1 MEKASIRIRPL
12 RFVFAVD
19 PKDSTALMRVF
30 EANSVLWGG
39 PYNFILPLFK
49 RVPDRYKEPYRKK
62 INAAAL
68 VQGLVEAFQ
77 PDLIVEL
84 EVGAAAFINFPQ
96 GRTITLDQLLGRDN
110 RGACNYGVDLRTIIA
125 DLYETT
131 FRFVQRHPPNVVI
144 PSSSNSRYAMLYAA
158 LFGSLPE
165 EGPTADCSVHFL
177 KALDGKRQ
185 SFAPADYPRLFDR
198 KYLCPLS
205 VAAHTLE
212 TRRNSWSMDSKL
224 YYMDERSPL
233 DLIDFWNLRALG
245 WGITP
250 LPASLAQSLTGFCEE
265 FIEKSYR
272 PYPPPSNVYHHAS
285 FLCSPSNT
293 QADLQ
298 AFLSTL
304 KRPQQSGPHMTVSMD
319 LRVPRVWEEWGRS
332 ADHAEPQM
340 VVESTAS
347 VDSQL
352 IGSGLHV
359 STAVPKFLQD
369 DWYASSRHA
378 CANVLESVP
387 GGAPVIPW
395 GSGEMSGLIH
405 DSADKKVWI
414 SQEGIVTTAGR
425 FSSFRFLRAPSPINV
440 FTAFAKSK
448 GLNLAMSPAG
458 NTCEQA
464 IKALGGLPWISIV
477 ARSPELLR
485 FLDRLAHENFE
496 IESDTTPGRKVR
508 KPYASYA
515 NTLEIVK
522 RTTRGPEIAVANFF
536 NALIN
541 TGVLTVGLTLR
552 CHQCN
557 HSSWHN
563 LNSLAP
569 TVTCPRC
576 FGSMAFPS
584 TLPPRREDWAYKV
597 SGPFAAEHF
606 AHGAYCV
613 ASTLHFLTEK
623 VVGESTWLPSFRLTN
638 AEGKEIEADFG
649 MFARPNRFS
658 NATSPF
664 LIVGECK
671 SFNVFKAEDFAKARY
686 MAHLF
691 PGAVLCFATFR
702 EKLNPDEIKALTRIV
717 LSGRKSLR
725 TGRLLN
731 PVLILTGKELFSQFD
746 WGRQLHEAYGDRSK
760 YAEMAYMRR
769 DIEELCGFFQQ
780 VYLSMSSYHDWLDE
794 KRRQR
799 IARMSKVK
807 TSTSAPSDN

>member
-1 MEKASIRIRPL
+1 
-12 RFVFAVD
+12 
-19 PKDSTALMRVF
+19 MRVF

-62 INAAAL
+62 IKAAAL

-84 EVGAAAFINFPQ
+84 KVGAAAFLNFPK
-96 GRTITLDQLLGRDN
+96 GRTITFDRLLGRDN
-110 RGACNYGVDLRTIIA
+110 RGACNYGVDLRTIIS

-131 FRFVQRHPPNVVI
+131 FRFVQRHPPEVVI
-144 PSSSNSRYAMLYAA
+144 PSSSDSRYALVYAA

-165 EGPTADCSVHFL
+165 KGPAGDCSVHFL
-177 KALDGKRQ
+177 KALEGKRQ
-185 SFAPADYPRLFDR
+185 SFAPADYPKLFDR
-198 KYLCPLS
+198 KYLYPLS
-205 VAAHTLE
+205 VAAHALE
-212 TRRNSWSMDSKL
+212 TTRNSWSIDSKL

-245 WGITP
+245 WDITP
-250 LPASLAQSLTGFCEE
+250 LPASLAPSLTGFCEE
-265 FIEKSYR
+265 FIERSYR
-272 PYPPPSNVYHHAS
+272 PYPPPSNAYHHAS

-293 QADLQ
+293 QADMQ

-304 KRPQQSGPHMTVSMD
+304 KRPQQSAPHMAVSMD
-319 LRVPRVWEEWGRS
+319 MRVPRVWEEWGRS
-332 ADHAEPQM
+332 ADHAEPQT
-340 VVESTAS
+340 VIESTAS
-347 VDSQL
+347 VDSHL

-369 DWYASSRHA
+369 DWYASSEHA

-395 GSGEMSGLIH
+395 ASGELTGLIH
-405 DSADKKVWI
+405 DFADEKVWI

-425 FSSFRFLRAPSPINV
+425 FSSFRFLRAPSPMNV
-440 FTAFAKSK
+440 FTAFTKSK

-458 NTCEQA
+458 NTCEQV
-464 IKALGGLPWISIV
+464 IKALGGLRSISIV

-496 IESDTTPGRKVR
+496 IESDTTPAKKVR
-508 KPYASYA
+508 KAYASYA

-522 RTTRGPEIAVANFF
+522 RTTPGAEIAVTNFF

-541 TGVLTVGLTLR
+541 TGVLTVGLTLH
-552 CHQCN
+552 CNECN
-557 HSSWHN
+557 HSSWHT

-576 FGSMAFPS
+576 LGSIAFPS
-584 TLPPRREDWAYKV
+584 ALPPRREDWAYKV

-613 ASTLHFLTEK
+613 ASTLHFLAEK
-623 VVGESTWLPSFRLTN
+623 VVGESTWLPSFRVTN

-664 LIVGECK
+664 LIIGECK
-671 SFNVFKAEDFAKARY
+671 SFNDFKAEDFAKARY
-686 MAHLF
+686 MANLF
-691 PGAVLCFATFR
+691 PGAILCFATFR
-702 EKLNPDEIKALTRIV
+702 ETLNPDEIKALTGIV
-717 LSGRKSLR
+717 LRGRKTLR
-725 TGRLLN
+725 TGKLLN
-731 PVLILTGKELFSQFD
+731 PVLILTAKELFSQFH
-746 WGRQLHEAYGDRSK
+746 WNRQLHEAYGDRSK
-760 YAEMAYMRR
+760 YAEMVYMRR
-769 DIEELCGFFQQ
+769 DIEELCSFFQQ
-780 VYLSMSSYHDWLDE
+780 VHLGMSSYHQWLDE
-794 KRRQR
+794 KRRR
-799 IARMSKVK
+799 RVARMSKLK
-807 TSTSAPSDN
+807 TTTSVSSDN